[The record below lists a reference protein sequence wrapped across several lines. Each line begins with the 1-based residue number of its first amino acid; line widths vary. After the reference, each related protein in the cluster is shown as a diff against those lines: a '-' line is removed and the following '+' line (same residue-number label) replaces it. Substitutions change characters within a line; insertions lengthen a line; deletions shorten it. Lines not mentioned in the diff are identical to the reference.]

1 MKIGLINGSP
11 KAIGSTSEVLL
22 DELKALIPP
31 DYDLISIGIHHTML
45 GVNQLEDIASCDVL
59 VFALPM
65 YMGGIPSHLLHCLI
79 QLEKS
84 LTESPHDMTV
94 YTIVN
99 NGHYEGSQ
107 NETTIAMMK
116 NWTHRA
122 HLKWGQGIGIG
133 SGVMIALSKDVPL
146 GHGSKKNL
154 AQPYSVF
161 VNNLLDRE
169 SGDNLYINPTYPR
182 FALIQGANHDWTK
195 QGKAHGLRKK
205 DLTIAP

>member
-11 KAIGSTSEVLL
+11 KAMGSTSEVLL
-22 DELKALIPP
+22 DELKALLPP
-31 DYDLISIGIHHTML
+31 DHDLVSFGIHHAML

-84 LTESPHDMTV
+84 LTESPHDITV
-94 YTIVN
+94 YVIVN
-99 NGHYEGSQ
+99 NGHYEGIQ

-133 SGVMIALSKDVPL
+133 SGVMIAMAKDVAL

-154 AQPYSVF
+154 AHPYSTF

-169 SGDNLYINPTYPR
+169 SGDNLYVNPTYPR

-195 QGKAHGLRKK
+195 QGKAHGLQKK
-205 DLTIAP
+205 DLTITP

>member
-11 KAIGSTSEVLL
+11 KALGSTSEVLL
-22 DELKALIPP
+22 DELKALLPENH
-31 DYDLISIGIHHTML
+31 DLISIGIHHAML
-45 GVNQLEDIASCDVL
+45 GTNQLEDITSCDVL

-84 LTESPHDMTV
+84 LTASAHNITV
-94 YTIVN
+94 YAIVN
-99 NGHYEGSQ
+99 NGHYEGIQ
-107 NETTIAMMK
+107 NETTLEMMK
-116 NWTHRA
+116 NWTKRA

-133 SGVMIALSKDVPL
+133 TGIMIAEAKDVPM
-146 GHGSKKNL
+146 GHGLKKNL
-154 AQPYSVF
+154 AHPYSTF

-169 SGDNLYINPTYPR
+169 SGDNLYVNPTYPR
-182 FALIQGANHDWTK
+182 FALLQGANHDWTK
-195 QGKAHGLRKK
+195 QAKAHGLRKK